1 MKNKAVTFILATVIL
16 LVVWHIFSICLDKAF
31 MPTPIESFKA
41 FFLAIASGGLALHFG
56 ISAFRVAFSLILA
69 MVLAV
74 PLGLWM
80 GQNERAD
87 SILAPFTFILYPIP
101 KVVFLPVIVVLLG
114 IGNAPKIF
122 LITLV
127 IFFQILVVA
136 RDASR
141 AVPQGSLLSI
151 RSLNATRMQ
160 TYRHVILPYCLPQIL
175 TSLRISLGTAIAIL
189 FFAETFAS
197 VTGIGYFILD
207 AMTRRSYNQMFGGII
222 AMAILGLIAYAIVG
236 LIERKFCRWQ
246 KI

>member
-1 MKNKAVTFILATVIL
+1 MKNKVVSFVLACVIL
-16 LVVWHIFSICLDKAF
+16 FAAWHIFSLCLDKAF
-31 MPTPIESFKA
+31 LPTPVDSFKA
-41 FFLAIASGGLALHFG
+41 FFLAIASGELAGHFG
-56 ISAFRVAFSLILA
+56 ISAWRVAISLVLA

-80 GQNERAD
+80 GQNEKAD
-87 SILAPFTFILYPIP
+87 RILAPFTFILYPLP
-101 KVVFLPVIVVLLG
+101 KVVFLPIIVVILG

-141 AVPQGSLLSI
+141 SVPQGSLLSI
-151 RSLNATRMQ
+151 RSLNATRLQ

-197 VTGIGYFILD
+197 VTGIGYYILD
-207 AMTRRSYNQMFGGII
+207 SMTRRAYTDMFGGII
-222 AMAILGLIAYAIVG
+222 AMAVLGLIAYGIVG
-236 LIERKFCRWQ
+236 LIERYFCRWQ